1 MGVVSALLAALD
13 EDESEVGQAVALLA
27 AAGVES
33 SDDLSV
39 GEGDRLLLE
48 LCRTLTGADLEIVA
62 VCPACGE
69 LSEAVV
75 SPEAV
80 PQTTAHIVPLGTS
93 GGLREPTY
101 RDLRRLPPDPQEGLR
116 ELLSRCVVGSP
127 AREPGPADLE
137 LVDDSLAGPI
147 AIACTA
153 CGEPIGVDVD
163 VQRAV
168 LERLARCAQEI
179 DEEVHLLASTY
190 HWSLGEIEALGDK
203 RRRAL
208 ALLVAEH
215 R

>member
-1 MGVVSALLAALD
+1 MGVSALLAALD

-27 AAGVES
+27 AAGIEN
-33 SDDLSV
+33 SDELGL

-48 LCRTLTGADLEIVA
+48 LCRSVTGADLEIVA
-62 VCPACGE
+62 VCPACGQ

-80 PQTTAHIVPLGTS
+80 PEATSRMVPLGKG

-101 RDLRRLPPDPQEGLR
+101 RDLRTLPANPEAALR
-116 ELLSRCVVGSP
+116 QLLTRCVVGSP
-127 AREPGPADLE
+127 SRAPEPADLE
-137 LVDDSLAGPI
+137 LVDDSLTGPI

-153 CGEPIGVDVD
+153 CGEPIAVDVD

-168 LERLARCAQEI
+168 LERLVRRAREI
-179 DEEVHLLASTY
+179 DQEVHLLASTY
-190 HWSLGEIEALGDK
+190 HWSLDEIEALGDE

-208 ALLVAEH
+208 AWLVAES